1 MKSISTLSKLFLMI
15 LSVTGVSTAALAV
28 IQPTAANTNVNAK
41 MTDAAAVVQSKISL
55 QQAILMASKTVQG
68 DVVGAEYDQ
77 HDHMAGGKYEVK
89 LIGNGVEHEVNID
102 ANTGKVLKT
111 KQEKLDTDDMAE
123 YSAMKQSKMTLTQAI
138 QKATQTVNGK
148 VLEAEFDID
157 NGKSVYEVKIAN
169 GTQVNKIAID
179 SMTGQVISNQV
190 KAAHK

>member
-55 QQAILMASKTVQG
+55 QQAILIASKTVQG
-68 DVVGAEYDQ
+68 DVVSAEFEKN
-77 HDHMAGGKYEVK
+77 DHTAGGEYEVK
-89 LIGNGVEHEVNID
+89 FVGNGVEHEVNID

-138 QKATQTVNGK
+138 QKATQTVNGR
-148 VLEAEFDID
+148 VLEAEFDVD
-157 NGKSVYEVKIAN
+157 NGKSIYEVKIAN

>member
-28 IQPTAANTNVNAK
+28 IQPTAANVNAK

-55 QQAILMASKTVQG
+55 QQAILIASKTVQG
-68 DVVGAEYDQ
+68 DVVSAEFEKN
-77 HDHMAGGKYEVK
+77 DHTTGGEYEVK
-89 LIGNGVEHEVNID
+89 FVGNGVEHEVNID
-102 ANTGKVLKT
+102 SNTGKVLQT
-111 KQEKLDTDDMAE
+111 KQEKLDADDMAE

-138 QKATQTVNGK
+138 QRATQTVNGK
-148 VLEAEFDID
+148 VLEAEFDVD
-157 NGKSVYEVKIAN
+157 NGKSIYEVKVAN
-169 GTQVNKIAID
+169 GTQVHKIAID

>member
-41 MTDAAAVVQSKISL
+41 ITDAAAVVQSKISL
-55 QQAILMASKTVQG
+55 QQAIIIASKTVQG
-68 DVVGAEYDQ
+68 DVVSAEFEKN
-77 HDHMAGGKYEVK
+77 DHTAGGEYEVK
-89 LIGNGVEHEVNID
+89 FVGNGVEHEVNID

-138 QKATQTVNGK
+138 QKATQTVNGR
-148 VLEAEFDID
+148 VLEAEFDVD
-157 NGKSVYEVKIAN
+157 NGKSIYEVKIAN